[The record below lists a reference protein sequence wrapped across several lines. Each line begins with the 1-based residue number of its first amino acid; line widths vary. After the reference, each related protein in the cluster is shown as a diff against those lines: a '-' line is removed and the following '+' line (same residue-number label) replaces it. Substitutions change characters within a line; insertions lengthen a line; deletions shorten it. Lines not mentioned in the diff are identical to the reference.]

1 MLKRERTLEDGA
13 VANTL
18 PLAETP
24 MPTSRKSSPNAFTI
38 SRGGPTLPE
47 FWAAAGTAA
56 TTPAVSKTLTAI
68 LVLVA
73 INPTIACRL

>member
-1 MLKRERTLEDGA
+1 M
-13 VANTL
+13 
-18 PLAETP
+18 
-24 MPTSRKSSPNAFTI
+24 
-38 SRGGPTLPE
+38 
-47 FWAAAGTAA
+47 AAAGTAA